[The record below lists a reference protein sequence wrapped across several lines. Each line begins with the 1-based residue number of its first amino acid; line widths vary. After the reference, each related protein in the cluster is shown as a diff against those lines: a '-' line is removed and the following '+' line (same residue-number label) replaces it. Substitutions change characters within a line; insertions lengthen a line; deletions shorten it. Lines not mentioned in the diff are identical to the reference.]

1 MGRCDEIESASSEI
15 VAKGQADIIIGVALH
30 NLPHIYYHIAILASP
45 KGVQVEDP
53 QTAPVVQV
61 AD

>member
-1 MGRCDEIESASSEI
+1 MGRCDETELASSEI
-15 VAKGQADIIIGVALH
+15 VAKGQAGIIIGVALH
-30 NLPHIYYHIAILASP
+30 NLPHIYYHIAITASL

>member
-1 MGRCDEIESASSEI
+1 MGRCDETESASSEI
-15 VAKGQADIIIGVALH
+15 VTNGQADIIIGVALRD
-30 NLPHIYYHIAILASP
+30 LPHIYYHIPITASL

-61 AD
+61 SD